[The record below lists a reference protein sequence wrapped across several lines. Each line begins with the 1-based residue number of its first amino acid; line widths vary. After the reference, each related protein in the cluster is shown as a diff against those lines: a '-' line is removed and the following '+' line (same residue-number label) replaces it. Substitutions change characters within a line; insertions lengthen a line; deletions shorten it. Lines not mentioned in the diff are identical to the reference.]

1 MPSFAQAPHY
11 TEFFATVLGVKAGTF
26 AQLNMEDA
34 SQEYDRLK
42 RLWRPEESYEDLE
55 RVMMHKQQDLSVR
68 TSQLE
73 QQVSTLNNLLQ
84 DNTLRAFG
92 SMWHFQQ
99 TLLDFVEKF
108 QKS

>member
-1 MPSFAQAPHY
+1 M
-11 TEFFATVLGVKAGTF
+11 KAGTF